1 MGDVHAA
8 KAAPSSR
15 HWKVERLSE
24 EEKAK
29 LAFRTLTVPVGA
41 RGYGGLG
48 RRRVGGHLHLKART
62 AVRREGQP
70 LTVSLWILSLR

>member
-1 MGDVHAA
+1 MA

-29 LAFRTLTVPVGA
+29 LALRTLTVPVGPEDMA
-41 RGYGGLG
+41 VSGG
-48 RRRVGGHLHLKART
+48 V
-62 AVRREGQP
+62 
-70 LTVSLWILSLR
+70 VSVVTFT